1 LNLQPGFIGRK
12 FSFINGFVF
21 FLDVTSDKL
30 LLTCNIKNNLGAML
44 VEKKASWP
52 CHQVFSAPFG
62 YFSHIYVY
70 FFLLSV

>member
-1 LNLQPGFIGRK
+1 MDLS
-12 FSFINGFVF
+12 SFF

-44 VEKKASWP
+44 VAKKASWP

-62 YFSHIYVY
+62 YFSHIFVY
-70 FFLLSV
+70 FFLLSI